1 MHQERTYVVQSTDGG
16 TPSKVLLNGTSA
28 TLNGHTLALTPTER
42 HGVYLVSGVD
52 VDIPVYV
59 ESDGID
65 HITLHMR
72 GYAYRARVLHDQ
84 HHQLVA
90 ILESSPAMQTRV
102 VKITAP
108 MPGLLKSIFVADGE
122 HVAKGQTLFTLEA
135 MKMENSI
142 AASHAGTVRN
152 LTAKE
157 GLAVEKGAP
166 LCVIE
171 PA

>member
-1 MHQERTYVVQSTDGG
+1 
-16 TPSKVLLNGTSA
+16 
-28 TLNGHTLALTPTER
+28 
-42 HGVYLVSGVD
+42 
-52 VDIPVYV
+52 
-59 ESDGID
+59 
-65 HITLHMR
+65 MR
-72 GYAYRARVLHDQ
+72 GYAYRARVLRDQ

-102 VKITAP
+102 VKVTAP
-108 MPGLLKSIFVADGE
+108 MPGLLKSIIAADGE
-122 HVAKGQTLFTLEA
+122 HVAKGQVLFTLEA

-142 AASHAGTVRN
+142 AAPHAGTVRN